1 MWEND
6 IDSSFITLSALEA
19 QPFTWGSVE
28 TEIVSTFQ
36 EGYLLVLTL
45 EIPSIPSRLKS
56 WHYNTFLM
64 SVFLNYLLVIYSA
77 SSYSAGL

>member
-28 TEIVSTFQ
+28 TEIVSTSQ
-36 EGYLLVLTL
+36 DGYLLVLTL

-77 SSYSAGL
+77 SSYSIGL

>member
-6 IDSSFITLSALEA
+6 IDSSFTMLSALEA

-36 EGYLLVLTL
+36 DDYLLVLTL
-45 EIPSIPSRLKS
+45 EIRSITHVNLGI
-56 WHYNTFLM
+56 TTLFLCQC
-64 SVFLNYLLVIYSA
+64 F
-77 SSYSAGL
+77 